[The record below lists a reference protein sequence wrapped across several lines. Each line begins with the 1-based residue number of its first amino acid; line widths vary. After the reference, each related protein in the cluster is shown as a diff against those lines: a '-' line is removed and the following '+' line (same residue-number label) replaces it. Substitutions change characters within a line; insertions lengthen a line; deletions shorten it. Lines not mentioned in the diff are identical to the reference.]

1 MTYNDLRAEV
11 AALGFESEIELSN
24 DLLRATQ
31 RALRM
36 IFTERPLYKTVQF
49 FQNSIKPIIKIES
62 LAHCGGVTDSV
73 SFNAKA
79 YSFRTTGEGTYT
91 IVDGSE
97 KRTVDFSGIE
107 SLHKGFLYGNGTLEF
122 LGAYSY
128 TVYDLAIFDEILS
141 SDEKDIPVLCDF
153 IEYDVKSYAGD
164 FLTYSSPPENEL
176 GIPIPNASVCGG
188 KMRIPVD
195 YTGKIRLLYKAAP
208 TSISGDGD
216 EDIILPDGCEHLL
229 ALVVAAFVWLDD
241 DGEKAQ
247 YYMNLYREA
256 MAAVKFYDRAG
267 VNPSYQDVIGWT

>member
-1 MTYNDLRAEV
+1 MTYNDLCAEV
-11 AALGFESEIELSN
+11 AALGFESELELSN
-24 DLLRATQ
+24 GILRATQ

-49 FQNSIKPIIKIES
+49 FQNTIKPTIKIDS
-62 LAHCGGVTDSV
+62 LTHSGEAADRI

-79 YSFRTTGEGTYT
+79 YSFRTTGEGCYT
-91 IVDGSE
+91 IVDGGE
-97 KRTVDFSGIE
+97 KRSFEFSGIE
-107 SLHKGFLYGNGTLEF
+107 SLHKGFLFGEGTLEF
-122 LGAYSY
+122 LGSYSY

-153 IEYDVKSYAGD
+153 IEYDVKSYAAD
-164 FLTYSSPPENEL
+164 FLTYSSPPENEI
-176 GIPIPNASVCGG
+176 GIPIPSASVCGG
-188 KMRIPVD
+188 KMRIPAD

-208 TSISGDGD
+208 TSISGEGD
-216 EDIILPDGCEHLL
+216 EEIILPDGCEHLL
-229 ALVVAAFVWLDD
+229 ALVVASFVWLDD
-241 DGEKAQ
+241 DSDKAQ